1 MTKRIPLLTCFNIL
15 TVGLPFCAFKI
26 VTAIYLLNFYK
37 EGAFTFSL
45 AGVLMGLGLIDSF
58 FNLGNLI
65 TLVIKKD
72 RYLPIC
78 LFTLISEKILR
89 HFEKSPENYLEFG
102 AALDTLLAFLLVAL
116 MILDGALG
124 QIEPWQLTIWNWSV
138 VLNVLGAGLGRLWTA
153 WSLIKEKR
161 QKQA

>member
-15 TVGLPFCAFKI
+15 TVGFPFCAFKI
-26 VTAIYLLNFYK
+26 VTAIYLFNFYK
-37 EGAFTFSL
+37 EGVFTFSL
-45 AGVLMGLGLIDSF
+45 AGVLMGLGIVDSF
-58 FNLGNLI
+58 LNLGNFVTFI
-65 TLVIKKD
+65 VKKE

-78 LFTLISEKILR
+78 LFTFFSEKILR
-89 HFEKSPENYLEFG
+89 HFDKSPENYIEFG

-116 MILDGALG
+116 MILDGALA
-124 QIEPWQLTIWNWSV
+124 QLQPWQLIIWNWSV

-161 QKQA
+161 QKPA